1 MTRRNLVLA
10 VRLGQRY
17 DSFDRLLQDLCRND
31 AAKIGQLIDTRGCTT
46 GPCRKSNGCACAKC
60 ALYQAA
66 GLNTT
71 EEVMAMQIKVLF
83 PINAMDSLY
92 ALSDELVSHVVTKPA
107 SVFPVADDVIKGLSQ
122 FLKYRFP
129 PCERN

>member
-1 MTRRNLVLA
+1 LVLA

-17 DSFDRLLQDLCRND
+17 DSFDRLLQDLCQNN
-31 AAKIGQLIDTRGCTT
+31 AAKIGNLIDTRGCTT
-46 GPCRKSNGCACAKC
+46 GPCRNSTGCVCAKC

-66 GLNTT
+66 GLVPS
-71 EEVMAMQIKVLF
+71 EEVMALQIKVLF

-92 ALSDELVSHVVTKPA
+92 ALSDELVSHGVTKPA

-122 FLKYRFP
+122 FLEYRFP
-129 PCERN
+129 PGEHN